1 MNPWSKHCFSYKNV
15 VKDNQIDLI
24 LYVASAEERPD
35 LKLFKALQ
43 KAKLDSK
50 DEKARSKL
58 ELLKNRTSVTNGIL
72 KQTLDCPILLTMTKF
87 DLLPASEQEELKQNI
102 FFYHPESY
110 ALYDNGEF
118 CPDVS
123 PQPELLLGMIVLLT
137 HSSTEPC
144 FNNML
149 QENKLQ
155 QGFTNVLWNEVH
167 CYESKIDPQGDE
179 TRPNTKDPEKD
190 KKLLKLFREIIDLS
204 LTRVGKKRT
213 YSTSSK

>member
-1 MNPWSKHCFSYKNV
+1 M

-58 ELLKNRTSVTNGIL
+58 ESNDESSIRNWLVL

-123 PQPELLLGMIVLLT
+123 FLPVQAALFAVPVRGW
-137 HSSTEPC
+137 
-144 FNNML
+144 N
-149 QENKLQ
+149 
-155 QGFTNVLWNEVH
+155 TN
-167 CYESKIDPQGDE
+167 DD
-179 TRPNTKDPEKD
+179 
-190 KKLLKLFREIIDLS
+190 F
-204 LTRVGKKRT
+204 
-213 YSTSSK
+213 

>member
-1 MNPWSKHCFSYKNV
+1 MELSKSGLSKHLFSYKNV

-58 ELLKNRTSVTNGIL
+58 ELLKNRTSVTNVIL

-123 PQPELLLGMIVLLT
+123 LPHETPAVHGTMFEKYFLG
-137 HSSTEPC
+137 E
-144 FNNML
+144 
-149 QENKLQ
+149 
-155 QGFTNVLWNEVH
+155 
-167 CYESKIDPQGDE
+167 
-179 TRPNTKDPEKD
+179 
-190 KKLLKLFREIIDLS
+190 
-204 LTRVGKKRT
+204 
-213 YSTSSK
+213 

>member
-1 MNPWSKHCFSYKNV
+1 
-15 VKDNQIDLI
+15 
-24 LYVASAEERPD
+24 
-35 LKLFKALQ
+35 
-43 KAKLDSK
+43 
-50 DEKARSKL
+50 
-58 ELLKNRTSVTNGIL
+58 
-72 KQTLDCPILLTMTKF
+72 MTKF

-123 PQPELLLGMIVLLT
+123 LIPVQGRDSALFAVQVRGCNT
-137 HSSTEPC
+137 NDD
-144 FNNML
+144 F

-155 QGFTNVLWNEVH
+155 QGFNNVLWNEVH

-213 YSTSSK
+213 YSTSSKYPTQTNPNPNWCLKDGAISQSNRYPRADSSPSDMVHQFEKSDV

>member
-1 MNPWSKHCFSYKNV
+1 
-15 VKDNQIDLI
+15 
-24 LYVASAEERPD
+24 
-35 LKLFKALQ
+35 
-43 KAKLDSK
+43 
-50 DEKARSKL
+50 
-58 ELLKNRTSVTNGIL
+58 
-72 KQTLDCPILLTMTKF
+72 
-87 DLLPASEQEELKQNI
+87 
-102 FFYHPESY
+102 
-110 ALYDNGEF
+110 
-118 CPDVS
+118 
-123 PQPELLLGMIVLLT
+123 
-137 HSSTEPC
+137 
-144 FNNML
+144 ML